1 MAKKV
6 YRFPNAG
13 WFGGVC
19 AGIAYRLKIQAWI
32 VRLVWCLLFLLYG
45 LSFWAYSLGWIFIPK
60 ADTPDDYKEI
70 CE

>member
-1 MAKKV
+1 MAKKI

-13 WFGGVC
+13 WIGGIC

-32 VRLVWCLLFLLYG
+32 VRLVWCLLFLVYG
-45 LSFWAYSLGWIFIPK
+45 IGFCVYILGWILMPK
-60 ADTPDDYKEI
+60 ADTPADYKEV